1 MTGKMCPLHLPTKF
15 TLMSATEKGQSLVK
29 EISELLIS
37 KNKSLSVAESR
48 TGGNISSIT
57 TSVSGSSNFFKGGII
72 AYSNQVKIDSLAEKQ
87 KDLEKHSAVSE
98 KVAMQ
103 MAEGMKKQFQSD
115 YAIATTGYAG
125 PKGERVG
132 QVFIAFASSEKSIV
146 MECFFEGERKEIVN
160 KASIKALSILLSEI
174 KK

>member
-1 MTGKMCPLHLPTKF
+1 MKFWLPKKKT
-15 TLMSATEKGQSLVK
+15 
-29 EISELLIS
+29 
-37 KNKSLSVAESR
+37 LSVAESC
-48 TGGNISSIT
+48 TGGKISSAIT
-57 TSVSGSSNFFKGGII
+57 SISGSSNFLKGGII
-72 AYSNQVKIDSLAEKQ
+72 AYSNQVKIDSLAVKQ

-103 MAEGMKKQFQSD
+103 MAEGIKNQFLAD

-125 PKGERVG
+125 PKGKKVG
-132 QVFIAFASSEKSIV
+132 QVFIAFSSAEKSIV

-160 KASIKALSILLSEI
+160 EASIKALTILLSEI